1 MNVLV
6 VGATGSTG
14 IHIVE
19 RALGAGHQVTAF
31 VRAPDR
37 LERRHERLRI
47 VQGDILNAGAVRPAV
62 DGQHAVLCALG
73 APASSR
79 EDVRT
84 HGTVHLVQAMEDA
97 QVRRLVCMTTLGIGD
112 SAAILPAMMK
122 FVIVPFVLR
131 RAFADHLAQEERIR
145 DSSLDWTLVRP
156 GHLTNGPAT
165 GRYQHGFGPNAKIR
179 LKISRADVAEFMVE
193 QLRVDRYLRRVA
205 GISY

>member
-6 VGATGSTG
+6 VGASGSTG

-19 RALGAGHQVTAF
+19 RALNAGHRVTAF
-31 VRAPDR
+31 VRSP
-37 LERRHERLRI
+37 ERFALRHDRLRI
-47 VQGDILNAGAVRPAV
+47 VQGDILNADAVRPAV
-62 DGQHAVLCALG
+62 EGQDAVLCALG

-79 EDVRT
+79 EDIRT
-84 HGTVHLVQAMEDA
+84 HGTAHLVHAMEDA
-97 QVRRLVCMTTLGIGD
+97 QVKRLVCMTTLGIGD
-112 SAAILPAMMK
+112 STALLPPMMK

-131 RAFADHLAQEERIR
+131 RAFADHFAQEERVR
-145 DSSLDWTLVRP
+145 ACSLDWTLVRP

-165 GRYQHGFGPNAKIR
+165 GRYQHGFGPNAKVR

-193 QLRVDRYLRRVA
+193 QLQDDRYLRRAV